1 MDRRILP
8 EIFLEKLKE
17 MNLTQL
23 GDALAEGEPCVSVR
37 LNASKNVSAAEVPEI
52 CAEVP
57 WCRNGFYLDRR
68 PRFTF
73 DPLLHQGGY
82 YVQEASSMFHSHV
95 VSQLCKDSGLPLRV
109 LDSCAAPGGKTTAA
123 IDSLPEG
130 SLTVANEY
138 VPSRAAVL
146 RENLIKWSSP
156 FTVVTRGDT
165 AAFRRLKNSFD
176 MIIADVPCSGEG
188 MMRKDPEAIAQWSE
202 GLVSECAERQWM
214 IISNLWPSLKPG
226 GFLIYSTCTFNRLE
240 NEEMVSRIIEELGA
254 ESVAVDVDPE
264 WGIAPGISTP
274 HHCYRFMPDRLK
286 GEGLFVA
293 VVRKEGEW
301 KPFSPDTPA
310 KQQKAKGKGKSGRT
324 QIPKEAAGWID
335 SLWAEKVTLYAE
347 NDRIS
352 AFPAAHMDLLGKLK
366 GEIDVIHEGIP
377 LATVKG
383 RDLIPSQPLALS
395 PLLSQSAFPTADISR
410 DEALAYLSGDA
421 VTLPD
426 DTPCGFV
433 LLRYSG
439 RPLGFVK
446 NLGRRS
452 NNLYPAPWRIKS
464 KL

>member
-1 MDRRILP
+1 M
-8 EIFLEKLKE
+8 
-17 MNLTQL
+17 
-23 GDALAEGEPCVSVR
+23 
-37 LNASKNVSAAEVPEI
+37 
-52 CAEVP
+52 
-57 WCRNGFYLDRR
+57 
-68 PRFTF
+68 
-73 DPLLHQGGY
+73 
-82 YVQEASSMFHSHV
+82 
-95 VSQLCKDSGLPLRV
+95 
-109 LDSCAAPGGKTTAA
+109 
-123 IDSLPEG
+123 
-130 SLTVANEY
+130 
-138 VPSRAAVL
+138 
-146 RENLIKWSSP
+146 
-156 FTVVTRGDT
+156 
-165 AAFRRLKNSFD
+165 
-176 MIIADVPCSGEG
+176 
-188 MMRKDPEAIAQWSE
+188 
-202 GLVSECAERQWM
+202 
-214 IISNLWPSLKPG
+214 
-226 GFLIYSTCTFNRLE
+226 
-240 NEEMVSRIIEELGA
+240 
-254 ESVAVDVDPE
+254 
-264 WGIAPGISTP
+264 
-274 HHCYRFMPDRLK
+274 
-286 GEGLFVA
+286 
-293 VVRKEGEW
+293 VRKEGEW
-301 KPFSPDTPA
+301 KPFSPDSPA
-310 KQQKAKGKGKSGRT
+310 RHQKAKGKGKSGRT
-324 QIPKEAAGWID
+324 QIPKEASGWID